1 MSHVWYVSTR
11 ILRNPLQNRLAH
23 VIGEHM
29 GYGSYRTLCSK
40 NIRLLVDH
48 RERVDISKLPEKAL
62 CPRCRKLT
70 QRATDGGKAHAQDEP
85 TLFGQVV
92 AHSVVLK
99 SRRR

>member
-48 RERVDISKLPEKAL
+48 RERVDISKLPEKAI

-70 QRATDGGKAHAQDEP
+70 QRALDSAPPYTAEELDIITNPRLNGALQDP
-85 TLFGQVV
+85 PSQ
-92 AHSVVLK
+92 
-99 SRRR
+99 